1 MRTKFRGILTL
12 LLAFVVQLT
21 FAQEKTVT
29 GTVVDGDGLP
39 IPGVNVIIKKT
50 TTGTQTD
57 FDGNFSIGVSAD
69 QILQFSYVGFKTKEV
84 RVGAKTTINVT
95 MVQDVEALEEVLVT
109 AYGNTT
115 KVNSTRAVTT
125 ISSEGIENRTLASPI
140 QSLQGQVAGLGI
152 STLSGQ
158 PGANST
164 IILRGIG
171 SINGNFEP
179 LILLDGVP
187 IDEDNL
193 RSINQNDIAN
203 VSVLKDA
210 AATSIYGNRGSGGV
224 IIINTK
230 RGKFEESLSVNYTA
244 QYGFSQLP
252 NLNIDVM
259 DARQKLEFQ
268 RDLGVGLGAGLTDA
282 EISAFANRTNTDW
295 TDILFRTGQTQQHNL
310 SFTSGSKNTRSFT
323 SIGYLNQEG
332 TFIASDLQRFSFRNN
347 FDGKSDDGK
356 FKYNT
361 AITANFAKANFDPS
375 AESGTR
381 STFFNPFFQAIR
393 GNPLVSP
400 FDPDGSITTDGGIT
414 PGDAA
419 AITGDN
425 IRTQPIVL
433 LNSARLNT
441 NVDEEIKIVGNFN
454 ADYTFLEHFNAGVNV
469 GLDFESIK
477 NEDLLNPNSILG
489 PFQTDGQARAQFG
502 GLEDNSYVRDFNFV
516 VNASL
521 KYNNTF
527 NEKHTIGV
535 AVFTEYIKNH
545 LEGINFRAVGIDPR
559 QIGSGGAFIAGTVT
573 EDLNGDG
580 IDENPY
586 IDTVGKTNLETG
598 LYSYFGTVDYDYD
611 GKYGFYA
618 SIRRDASVRFIE
630 EERWGTFWSVSG
642 RWNIDQESFMED
654 SKFNLLKLRA
664 SYGTT
669 GNERILG
676 GRYAALDL
684 FRNTYTTGQGYNGST
699 ALVASNI
706 ANTTLTWETSNKA
719 NIGVDF
725 GINNNKLQG
734 SIDVYNEETVD
745 LFNSRPISAVNA
757 TTAIQA
763 NVGTLVNRGVESTLN
778 YTVVDTDDWYVRLN
792 ANLSYNQ
799 NEIEELP
806 GADEDGIIRGGG
818 ATALGEGQPIRSF
831 FVQRYAGVNPANGNP
846 LFYTAEG
853 DLTEQLVDSDRVYV
867 DKSSVPFWQ
876 GGFGVNVNW
885 KGFGLTT
892 QFVWFGDH
900 YRNNLDIADL
910 EGNPS
915 ITGTNSAASLL
926 RAWSQP
932 GDITDI
938 PRINGPIGTIDM
950 FNQTDRFIENASYLR
965 LRNVTLGY
973 TFNKDQLDKSP
984 FTSARIFAQAENP
997 LTFTSFRAFD
1007 PEGAFGTTNNSQFP
1021 TPIIITFGV
1030 NVNF

>member
-1 MRTKFRGILTL
+1 MRTKFKGILTL

-39 IPGVNVIIKKT
+39 IPGVNVIVKGT
-50 TTGTQTD
+50 STGTQTN
-57 FDGNFSIGVSAD
+57 FDGEFAVSASSD
-69 QILQFSYVGFKTKEV
+69 QTLVFSYVGFTTQEIK
-84 RVGAKTTINVT
+84 VGTQTTINLT
-95 MVQDVEALEEVLVT
+95 LKPNLEELKEVVVT
-109 AYGNTT
+109 AYGSTT
-115 KVNSTRAVTT
+115 KINSSQAVQT

-203 VSVLKDA
+203 ISVLKDA

-224 IIINTK
+224 IVINTK
-230 RGKFEESLSVNYTA
+230 KGNFEESMQINYVG
-244 QYGFSQLP
+244 QYGFSEIP

-259 DARQKLEFQ
+259 NSREKLEFQ
-268 RDLGVGLGAGLTDA
+268 RGLNVGLGAGLTDA
-282 EISAFANRTNTDW
+282 EITAFANRTNTDW
-295 TDILFRTGQTQQHNL
+295 TDVLFRTAETQQHNL
-310 SFTSGSKNTRSFT
+310 SITSGSKNTRSYT
-323 SIGYLNQEG
+323 SLGYLNQEG
-332 TFIASDLQRFSFRNN
+332 TFLASKLQRFSFRNN

-356 FKYNT
+356 FNYST
-361 AITANFAKANFDPS
+361 SFTANFAKADFDPA
-375 AESGTR
+375 AESGSR

-400 FDPDGSITTDGGIT
+400 FDPDGSITSDGGIT

-425 IRTQPIVL
+425 IRNQPIVL
-433 LNSARLNT
+433 LNSALLNV
-441 NVDEEIKIVGNFN
+441 NRDEEIKLVGNFR
-454 ADYTFLEHFNAGVNV
+454 ADYTFLDNFNVGVNV
-469 GLDFESIK
+469 GMDFESIK

-489 PFQTDGQARAQFG
+489 PFQTDVRAQFG
-502 GLEDNSYVRDFNFV
+502 GLEDQSYLRDFNFNF
-516 VNASL
+516 NASL

-527 NEKHTIGV
+527 GDKHTVG
-535 AVFTEYIKNH
+535 AALFTEYIKNH
-545 LEGINFRAVGIDPR
+545 LEGFNFRAVGLDPR
-559 QIGSGGAFIAGTVT
+559 QLGSGGAFIAGTVT
-573 EDLNGDG
+573 EDLDGDG
-580 IDENPY
+580 TAENPY
-586 IDTVGKTNLETG
+586 IDTIGKTNLETG
-598 LYSYFGTVDYDYD
+598 LYSYFGTIDYDYD

-618 SIRRDASVRFIE
+618 SVRRDASVRFTE
-630 EERWGTFWSVSG
+630 DERWGTFWSVSG
-642 RWNIDQESFMED
+642 RWNISEEDFMSD

-669 GNERILG
+669 GNERISG
-676 GRYAALDL
+676 GRYGALDL
-684 FRNTYTTGQGYNGST
+684 FRNTYTTGQGYNGGT
-699 ALVASNI
+699 ALVPNNI

-719 NIGVDF
+719 NIGIDF
-725 GINNNKLQG
+725 AVNNNKLQG
-734 SIDVYNEETVD
+734 NIDFYNEETED
-745 LFNSRPISAVNA
+745 LFNTVPISGVNA
-757 TTAIQA
+757 TTGISA
-763 NVGTLVNRGVESTLN
+763 NVGSLVNRGFETTLN
-778 YTVVDTDDWYVRLN
+778 YTLVDTKDWFLRLT
-792 ANLSYNQ
+792 ANISYND
-799 NEIEELP
+799 NEITELP
-806 GADEDGIIRGGG
+806 GADENGIIRGGG
-818 ATALGEGQPIRSF
+818 STALGEGQPIRSF
-831 FVQRYAGVNPANGNP
+831 FVQRYAGVNPSNGNP
-846 LFYTAEG
+846 LFLTADG
-853 DLTEQLVDSDRVYV
+853 DLTETLVDADRVYV
-867 DKSSVPFWQ
+867 DKSAVPFWQ
-876 GGFGVNVNW
+876 GGFGFNLQY

-915 ITGTNSAASLL
+915 ITGGNSAASLL
-926 RAWSQP
+926 RAWQMP

-938 PRINGPIGTIDM
+938 PRINGPISTIDM

-973 TFNKDQLDKSP
+973 TFTDEMLKKTP
-984 FTSARIFAQAENP
+984 FSSARVFAQAENP

-1007 PEGAFGTTNNSQFP
+1007 PEGAFAVTNNSQFP